1 MRQLS
6 FEISPTALPLSSSIR
21 HTTKSTSKHSMAKGS
36 ITEVIV
42 GEGSALQP
50 FQLLPILAHCND
62 HQRWL
67 MWLSPSQAMN
77 KRWLINTGL
86 QSSPVLHMGIDIDT
100 QQELCVKALISAKSH
115 LIVEW
120 TGKIDKKM
128 RMQLRT
134 IAEQNG
140 THLFLIRGE

>member
-6 FEISPTALPLSSSIR
+6 FEINPAALPLSSSIQR
-21 HTTKSTSKHSMAKGS
+21 NTEISTAKGS
-36 ITEVIV
+36 MTEVIV

-77 KRWLINTGL
+77 KRWLVNAGL
-86 QSSPVLHMGIDIDT
+86 QSSPVLHMSIDIET

-120 TGKIDKKM
+120 TGKISKEK
-128 RMQLRT
+128 RSQLRA

>member
-6 FEISPTALPLSSSIR
+6 FEISPTAMPLSSSIR
-21 HTTKSTSKHSMAKGS
+21 RDTDNTSKESTAKGS
-36 ITEVIV
+36 LTEIIV

-50 FQLLPILAHCND
+50 FQLLPVLAHCND

-77 KRWLINTGL
+77 KRWLINAGL
-86 QSSPVLHMGIDIDT
+86 QSSPVLHMNIDIDS
-100 QQELCVKALISAKSH
+100 QRELCAKALTSAKSH

-120 TGKIDKKM
+120 TGKIEKET
-128 RMQLRT
+128 RTQLRA